1 MRISDWSSDVCSSD
15 LSLLPRLSIQSMDA
29 ADREIRSWLAER
41 RSIAIDAPAD
51 VPASGDRTITVMLSG
66 GIKQASYK
74 ARVDRPE
81 AESDSRSLRFAVD
94 VKPVPGP
101 LGRASRRER
110 VCQYE

>member
-51 VPASGDRTITVMLSG
+51 VPASGHRTITVMLSG
-66 GIKQASYK
+66 GIKPASYK
-74 ARVDRPE
+74 ARGARPE
-81 AESDSRSLRFAVD
+81 AEADRRGSEERRLGKEVVRRVSSRGCA
-94 VKPVPGP
+94 
-101 LGRASRRER
+101 AT
-110 VCQYE
+110 